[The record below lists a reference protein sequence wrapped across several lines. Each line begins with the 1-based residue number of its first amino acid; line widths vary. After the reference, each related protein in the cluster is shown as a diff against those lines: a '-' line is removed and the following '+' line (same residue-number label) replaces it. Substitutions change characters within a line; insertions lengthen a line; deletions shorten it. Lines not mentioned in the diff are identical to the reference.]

1 MTISQTGAAQTA
13 VTDAVTA
20 AEADSRTAAAP
31 TTVPDLVPETVSD
44 PLPANTAG
52 APDQIRVIVVDDEQ
66 LVRAALIKMVNS
78 RADMTVVGEAASG
91 PQAVTCARRRRSD
104 VVLMDVRMPGGDG
117 ITATAQLRRLET
129 PPQVLVLTTFDLDDH
144 VFAALEAGA
153 AGFLLKDTDPDRLF
167 HAIRAVAA
175 GEGMLAP
182 TVTRRLIERT
192 RERAAATKSNAAV
205 ARLELLTA
213 REAEVLDAVAQGM
226 SNDGIAR
233 ELFLSE
239 ATVKTHV
246 SRILAKL
253 GLENRVQAALLFR
266 DSRH

>member
-1 MTISQTGAAQTA
+1 MTISQTAAAAT
-13 VTDAVTA
+13 
-20 AEADSRTAAAP
+20 AEADSRTAA
-31 TTVPDLVPETVSD
+31 VPNTQPG
-44 PLPANTAG
+44 PLPDTEPANTAG
-52 APDQIRVIVVDDEQ
+52 SPEQIRVIVVDDEQ
-66 LVRAALIKMVNS
+66 LVRAALMKMVNS
-78 RADMTVVGEAASG
+78 RGDMTVVGEAASG
-91 PQAVTCARRRRSD
+91 PQAVTCARRQRSD

-117 ITATAQLRRLET
+117 ITATAQLRGLET

>member
-1 MTISQTGAAQTA
+1 MT
-13 VTDAVTA
+13 
-20 AEADSRTAAAP
+20 EK
-31 TTVPDLVPETVSD
+31 
-44 PLPANTAG
+44 
-52 APDQIRVIVVDDEQ
+52 IRVIVADDET
-66 LVRAALIKMVNS
+66 LVRAALVKMVNS
-78 RADMTVVGEAASG
+78 RPDMTVVGEAANG
-91 PQAVTCARRRRSD
+91 PQAVRCAQTQRSD
-104 VVLMDVRMPGGDG
+104 VVLMDVQMPGGDG
-117 ITATAQLRRLET
+117 IAATAQLCQLPH
-129 PPQVLVLTTFDLDDH
+129 PPQVLVLTTFDLDDY
-144 VFAALEAGA
+144 VLAALEAGA

-192 RERAAATKSNAAV
+192 RERAAAARSNAAV

-233 ELFLSE
+233 SLFLSE
-239 ATVKTHV
+239 GTVKTHV

-253 GLENRVQAALLFR
+253 ALENRVQAALLFR

>member
-1 MTISQTGAAQTA
+1 M
-13 VTDAVTA
+13 
-20 AEADSRTAAAP
+20 EK
-31 TTVPDLVPETVSD
+31 
-44 PLPANTAG
+44 
-52 APDQIRVIVVDDEQ
+52 IRVIVAEDEQ
-66 LVRAALIKMVNS
+66 LIRAALVKMVNS
-78 RADMTVVGEAASG
+78 RPDMEVVAEAANG
-91 PQAVTCARRRRSD
+91 PQAVRCAQTQRSD
-104 VVLMDVRMPGGDG
+104 VVLMDVQMPGGDG
-117 ITATAQLRRLET
+117 IAATAQLRGLPQ
-129 PPQVLVLTTFDLDDH
+129 PPQVLVLTTFDLDDY

-153 AGFLLKDTDPDRLF
+153 AGFLLKDTDPERLF

-192 RERAAATKSNAAV
+192 RERAAAAKSNAAV
-205 ARLELLTA
+205 ERLELLTA

-233 ELFLSE
+233 HLFLSE
-239 ATVKTHV
+239 GTVKTHM

>member
-1 MTISQTGAAQTA
+1 MT
-13 VTDAVTA
+13 
-20 AEADSRTAAAP
+20 EK
-31 TTVPDLVPETVSD
+31 
-44 PLPANTAG
+44 
-52 APDQIRVIVVDDEQ
+52 IRVIVADDET
-66 LVRAALIKMVNS
+66 LVRAALVKMVNS
-78 RADMTVVGEAASG
+78 RPDMTVVGEAANG
-91 PQAVTCARRRRSD
+91 PQAVRCAQRQRSD
-104 VVLMDVRMPGGDG
+104 VVLMDVQMPGGDG
-117 ITATAQLRRLET
+117 IAATAQLCQLPH
-129 PPQVLVLTTFDLDDH
+129 PPQVLVLTTFDLDDY
-144 VFAALEAGA
+144 VLAALEAGA

-192 RERAAATKSNAAV
+192 RERAAAARSNAAV

-233 ELFLSE
+233 SLFLSE
-239 ATVKTHV
+239 GTVKTHV

-253 GLENRVQAALLFR
+253 ELENRVQAALLFR